1 VPLADIAATATIRG
15 TAFVRRP
22 ESKFP
27 LRALSPKH
35 LKPIASC
42 LFRLVL
48 LVVHP
53 ERIRASSPCH
63 AVLGQVCLLHLSGV
77 VPQAS
82 SWP

>member
-35 LKPIASC
+35 LKPIASR
-42 LFRLVL
+42 LFRLV

-63 AVLGQVCLLHLSGV
+63 AVLEQVCLLHLSGV